1 MTFEF
6 MQGIKIHIS
15 PSFFT
20 YAFCGVFGYFLYYLI
35 NISTLSLSR
44 KGWLVSAFL
53 LLIVLS
59 CMNEQTDEEE
69 DDNEHG

>member
-1 MTFEF
+1 MR
-6 MQGIKIHIS
+6 GIKIRIS

-20 YAFCGVFGYFLYYLI
+20 YVFCGVFGYFLYYLI

-44 KGWLVSAFL
+44 KGWLVAAFL

-59 CMNEQTDEEE
+59 CMNEEEE
-69 DDNEHG
+69 EAEH